1 MYDLSP
7 SPDSAANLRRL
18 LLGAGSDD
26 GFSEDSDDG
35 ETSKAATKRKSAK
48 NRPSSDDEDGVE
60 DIGFDDDFF
69 TDDVEKNNTALPDVP
84 LKSKKGKSRAEESDK
99 TFSYVP
105 DAKSHQLATQV
116 DDRDRD
122 ETPFE
127 AMQRKLAEKRKARKA
142 AKKLVKS
149 GVDADAADATDV
161 PLIKKGK
168 SKGGKE
174 EEGRAEATRAELE
187 LLLSDD
193 DEDYDMRA
201 LHKQEKEVL
210 KGPKAKR
217 KR

>member
-1 MYDLSP
+1 MQE
-7 SPDSAANLRRL
+7 
-18 LLGAGSDD
+18 GAG
-26 GFSEDSDDG
+26 G
-35 ETSKAATKRKSAK
+35 
-48 NRPSSDDEDGVE
+48 
-60 DIGFDDDFF
+60 GFDDDFF
-69 TDDVEKNNTALPDVP
+69 TDDAEKSSANPPDVS
-84 LKSKKGKSRAEESDK
+84 LKSKKGKSKAEESDK
-99 TFSYVP
+99 MFTYVP
-105 DAKSHQLATQV
+105 EAKNQPSATQL

-149 GVDADAADATDV
+149 GLEADAAADDATEV
-161 PLIKKGK
+161 TLKKGK
-168 SKGGKE
+168 KKGGKE

-201 LHKQEKEVL
+201 LHKQEKEVM